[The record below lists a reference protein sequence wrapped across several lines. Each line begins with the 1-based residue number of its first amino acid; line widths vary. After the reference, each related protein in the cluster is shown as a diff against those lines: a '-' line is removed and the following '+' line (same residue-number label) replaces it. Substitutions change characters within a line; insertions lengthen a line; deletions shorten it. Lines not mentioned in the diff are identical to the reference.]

1 MSSFTCTCGYVTR
14 DKDEPTGTGLIA
26 YTIPT
31 LNDIER
37 RIAERVSALVALP
50 SEAER
55 LAWQRS
61 FYGPNEISKQSLPE
75 VIEDIVSFEL
85 NAGFTAV
92 CRCPACSRIALKSA
106 DSERWLFFPPEA

>member
-1 MSSFTCTCGYVTR
+1 MSSFTCTCGYITH
-14 DKDEPTGTGLIA
+14 DNDEPAGTALVA

-37 RIAERVSALVALP
+37 GIAERVSALVALP

-61 FYGPNEISKQSLPE
+61 FYGTNEISKQPLSE

-85 NAGFTAV
+85 NAGIMAV
-92 CRCPACSRIALKSA
+92 YRCPGCSRVALKSA
-106 DSERWLFFPPEA
+106 DSERWLFFHPEV